1 MYPFENGWS
10 GEARYFKGSSIFWCG
25 GQNFVSF
32 TKVWHLFNEKSWV
45 ILANKELKIRNV
57 DSELL
62 DWLRGLAKEKN
73 ISRNELISE
82 TLEQLYPLESCQKS
96 YAEQSYQQAQNTKNL
111 KAVASKQDKILALL
125 ESVDY

>member
-1 MYPFENGWS
+1 MTDVFFYCF
-10 GEARYFKGSSIFWCG
+10 FIKKHCLIFVTNAVCS
-25 GQNFVSF
+25 V